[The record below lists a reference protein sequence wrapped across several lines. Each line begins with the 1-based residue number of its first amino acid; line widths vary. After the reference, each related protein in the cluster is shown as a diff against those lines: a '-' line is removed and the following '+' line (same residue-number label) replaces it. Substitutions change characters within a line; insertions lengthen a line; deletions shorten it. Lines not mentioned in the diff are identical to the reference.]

1 MAVIRTRAAVVAGAI
16 TASDDATSGD
26 QLTYG
31 TNVAAEPTTTTFIST
46 QAAADNLAAYLA
58 NTSASDAPLV
68 RITLDND
75 STARLVSIRDV
86 DLGQRIIAT
95 ESITGATLDGF
106 VEQVTHR
113 ITNGGLKHECEL
125 VIGARTRMVGVYSPG
140 TDPEGATVYE
150 LSAYSA
156 ANPAEP
162 PPYATYGF

>member
-1 MAVIRTRAAVVAGAI
+1 MGLLRTRSAVIGDAVSAVE
-16 TASDDATSGD
+16 DAPTTD
-26 QLTYG
+26 QLTLG
-31 TNVAAEPTTTTFIST
+31 SNVASAPTATSFIST

-58 NTSASDAPLV
+58 ATSATDAPLV

-75 STARLVSIRDV
+75 STLRLSQIRDV
-86 DLGQRIIAT
+86 ELNDRIIAT

-125 VIGARTRMVGVYSPG
+125 VIGARTRMVGIYSASAS
-140 TDPEGATVYE
+140 D
-150 LSAYSA
+150 AYSLSTYSA
-156 ANPAEP
+156 DDPSEP